1 MEDVGRLIEKASQ
14 ELGPNASDEEITA
27 RVLKTIETLPD
38 SERAE
43 VLEQLVKGTSSR
55 ELAHLREE
63 SEDAR
68 HAGDSESG
76 RNPSTGPSQA
86 EPEPGHNG
94 FPNAG

>member
-14 ELGPNASDEEITA
+14 KLGPNASDEEITA
-27 RVLKTIETLPD
+27 SVLKVIETLPD

-63 SEDAR
+63 SEDTR

-76 RNPSTGPSQA
+76 PSLSTTPSEA
-86 EPEPGHNG
+86 EPEPGHDG
-94 FPNAG
+94 IP

>member
-1 MEDVGRLIEKASQ
+1 MEDVGRLIEKVSQ

-27 RVLKTIETLPD
+27 SVLKTIETLPD

-55 ELAHLREE
+55 ELAHLRDE

-68 HAGDSESG
+68 YAGDSKSG
-76 RNPSTGPSQA
+76 SNLSTAPSHA
-86 EPEPGHNG
+86 EPEHDHNG
-94 FPNAG
+94 VS